1 MMEFISVGVISGVMG
16 NFVYVF
22 LELEELVCEFL
33 GLKIVNIS
41 N

>member
-16 NFVYVF
+16 NFAYVF